1 VVASPPGQLNVC
13 CGARGRRLA
22 GLALGVTLAGLALG
36 GSPAPARAQLAGG
49 AGDSTAVIAARL
61 QRADSTLA
69 AVEAELRLRDE
80 RVGALADAARR
91 GATGGLVVLLRVD
104 PASPR
109 TLASAT
115 LSIGGAD
122 GERRV
127 YYTPARDALAA
138 GAADELHRGRMLA
151 VPHALTLELV
161 MGSQRLSR
169 TYTVLPAGDGR
180 MTYVQFMVRGGELEG
195 TSWSGAAVAS
205 GR

>member
-1 VVASPPGQLNVC
+1 VVASPSGQLKVSR
-13 CGARGRRLA
+13 GSRGRRLA
-22 GLALGVTLAGLALG
+22 KLALGVTLAAPALG
-36 GSPAPARAQLAGG
+36 ASPVPAGAQLPGG
-49 AGDSTAVIAARL
+49 VGDSTAVIAARL

-138 GAADELHRGRMLA
+138 GAADELHRGRVLA
-151 VPHALTLELV
+151 VPHTLRLDLT
-161 MGSQRLSR
+161 MGAQRLSR
-169 TYTVLPAGDGR
+169 SYTVRPAGDGR
-180 MTYVQFMVRGGELEG
+180 TTYVEFTVRGSELEG
-195 TSWSGAAVAS
+195 TSWSGAALAS
-205 GR
+205 ER